1 MLKNLKI
8 ENYALIEHLDIDFT
22 DGLSVITGETGAGK
36 SIIIGALSLVLGH
49 RADTKI
55 ILSDSGKCVVE
66 AIFDISAYN
75 LQHFF
80 DQWELDYSDECIV
93 RREVLPSGKSRAFIN
108 DTPVNLQ
115 QIKELISLLV
125 DIHSQH
131 ENLLLSNA
139 DFQLN
144 VVDTVADTSVELN
157 QYRDIFDNYQTLRR
171 QLKTLQSD
179 AEKIIAE
186 RDYAMFQF
194 NQLKEAKLIDGEQD
208 TLEEELKVMNHSQDI
223 TESLSTV
230 SQIFDNDEIGVV
242 SQLRTAANNIHRLSE
257 YLGRAD
263 EFYERIDSAMIDIKD
278 IAVEIDNILS
288 NTEFSIERKNF
299 VEDRLNM
306 IYSLQQKH
314 KVATVGELL
323 DIQSDFEQKINLI
336 DNFDEE
342 IARLQRETADV
353 ESRLSEAAKRLTNK
367 RMSVRKPVVEHV
379 ERMLNDLGM
388 PNGRF
393 EIEFSALDGFAPSGA
408 DKIEFL
414 FSANKNRPPLPI
426 SEIASGGEMSRLML
440 IVKSLISTTKALPTI
455 IFDEIDTGISGEIA
469 KKMGEIM
476 EQMAENMQVIAISHL
491 PQIASK
497 GRTHYKVFKDETQ
510 DKTQTNIIQ
519 LSANERIMEIAEM
532 IAGKNP
538 SRSALD
544 SAAEMLGSRL

>member
-66 AIFDISAYN
+66 AVFDISAYN

-157 QYRDIFDNYQTLRR
+157 QYRAIFDNYQTLRR

-186 RDYAMFQF
+186 RDYALFQF

-242 SQLRTAANNIHRLSE
+242 SQLKTAANNIHRLSE

-314 KVATVGELL
+314 KAATVGELL

-353 ESRLSEAAKRLTNK
+353 ESRLSEAAKQLTVK

-393 EIEFSALDGFAPSGA
+393 EIVFSVLDGFAPSGA

-497 GRTHYKVFKDETQ
+497 GRTHYKVFKDETK

-532 IAGKNP
+532 MAGKNP

>member
-66 AIFDISAYN
+66 AVFDISAYN

-186 RDYAMFQF
+186 RDYALFQF

-242 SQLRTAANNIHRLSE
+242 SQLKTAANNIHRLGE

-314 KVATVGELL
+314 KAATVGELL

-353 ESRLSEAAKRLTNK
+353 ESRLSEAAKQLTTK

-393 EIEFSALDGFAPSGA
+393 EIVFSVLDGFAPSGA

-497 GRTHYKVFKDETQ
+497 GRTHYKVFKDETK

-532 IAGKNP
+532 MAGKNP
-538 SRSALD
+538 SRLALD

>member
-66 AIFDISAYN
+66 AVFDISAYN

-157 QYRDIFDNYQTLRR
+157 QYRAIFDNYQTLRR

-186 RDYAMFQF
+186 RDYALFQF

-242 SQLRTAANNIHRLSE
+242 SQLKTAANNIHRLSE

-314 KVATVGELL
+314 KAATVGELL

-353 ESRLSEAAKRLTNK
+353 ESRLSEAAKQLTTK

-393 EIEFSALDGFAPSGA
+393 EIVFSVLDGFAPSGA

-497 GRTHYKVFKDETQ
+497 GRTHYKVFKDETK

-532 IAGKNP
+532 MAGKNP

>member
-36 SIIIGALSLVLGH
+36 SIIIGALSLVLGY

-66 AIFDISAYN
+66 AVFDISAYN
-75 LQHFF
+75 LKHIF
-80 DQWELDYSDECIV
+80 DQWELAYSDECIV

-157 QYRDIFDNYQTLRR
+157 QYRAIFDNYQTLRR

-186 RDYAMFQF
+186 RDYALFQF

-242 SQLRTAANNIHRLSE
+242 SQLKAAANNIHRLSE

-353 ESRLSEAAKRLTNK
+353 ESCLGEAAKRLTTK

-393 EIEFSALDGFAPSGA
+393 EIVFSALDGFAPSGA

-414 FSANKNRPPLPI
+414 FSANKNRPPMPI

-497 GRTHYKVFKDETQ
+497 GRTHYKVFKDETK

-532 IAGKNP
+532 MAGKNP

>member
-66 AIFDISAYN
+66 AVFDISAYN

-288 NTEFSIERKNF
+288 NSEFSIERKNF

-353 ESRLSEAAKRLTNK
+353 ESRLSEAAKQLTTK

-393 EIEFSALDGFAPSGA
+393 EIVFSVLDGFAPSGA

-497 GRTHYKVFKDETQ
+497 GRTHYKVFKDETK

-532 IAGKNP
+532 MAGKNP

>member
-66 AIFDISAYN
+66 AVFDISAYN

-144 VVDTVADTSVELN
+144 VVDTVAGTSVELN
-157 QYRDIFDNYQTLRR
+157 QYRAIFDNYQTLRR

-194 NQLKEAKLIDGEQD
+194 NQLKEAKLIYGEQD

-288 NTEFSIERKNF
+288 NTEFSIERKNL

-314 KVATVGELL
+314 KAATVGELL

-353 ESRLSEAAKRLTNK
+353 ESRLSEAAKQLTVK

-393 EIEFSALDGFAPSGA
+393 EIVFSVLDGFAPSGA

-497 GRTHYKVFKDETQ
+497 GRTHYKVFKDETK

-532 IAGKNP
+532 MAGKNP

>member
-66 AIFDISAYN
+66 AVFDISAYN

-157 QYRDIFDNYQTLRR
+157 QYRAIFDNYQTLRR

-242 SQLRTAANNIHRLSE
+242 SQLKTAANNIHRLSE

-288 NTEFSIERKNF
+288 NTEFSIERKNL

-314 KVATVGELL
+314 KAATVGELL

-336 DNFDEE
+336 DNFGEE

-353 ESRLSEAAKRLTNK
+353 ESRLSEAAKQLTVK

-393 EIEFSALDGFAPSGA
+393 EIVFSVLDGFAPSGA

-497 GRTHYKVFKDETQ
+497 GRTHYKVFKDETK

-532 IAGKNP
+532 MAGKNP

>member
-66 AIFDISAYN
+66 AVFDISAYN

-157 QYRDIFDNYQTLRR
+157 QYRAIFDNYQTLRR

-194 NQLKEAKLIDGEQD
+194 NQLKEAKLVDGEQD

-242 SQLRTAANNIHRLSE
+242 SQLKTAANNIHRLSE

-353 ESRLSEAAKRLTNK
+353 ESRLSEAAKRLTTK

-393 EIEFSALDGFAPSGA
+393 EIVFSVLDGFAPSGA

-497 GRTHYKVFKDETQ
+497 GRTHYKVFKDETK

-532 IAGKNP
+532 MAGKNP

>member
-66 AIFDISAYN
+66 AVFDISAYN

-157 QYRDIFDNYQTLRR
+157 QYRAIFDNYQTLRR

-194 NQLKEAKLIDGEQD
+194 NQLKEAKLVDGEQD

-242 SQLRTAANNIHRLSE
+242 SQLKTAANNIHRLSE

-353 ESRLSEAAKRLTNK
+353 ESRLSEAAKQLTTK

-393 EIEFSALDGFAPSGA
+393 EIVFSVLDGFAPSGA

-497 GRTHYKVFKDETQ
+497 GRTHYKVFKDETK

-532 IAGKNP
+532 MAGKNP

>member
-66 AIFDISAYN
+66 AVFDISAYN

-157 QYRDIFDNYQTLRR
+157 QYRAIFDNYQTLRR

-186 RDYAMFQF
+186 RDYALFQF

-242 SQLRTAANNIHRLSE
+242 SQLKTAANNIHRLSE

-288 NTEFSIERKNF
+288 NTEFSI
-299 VEDRLNM
+299 
-306 IYSLQQKH
+306 
-314 KVATVGELL
+314 
-323 DIQSDFEQKINLI
+323 
-336 DNFDEE
+336 
-342 IARLQRETADV
+342 
-353 ESRLSEAAKRLTNK
+353 
-367 RMSVRKPVVEHV
+367 
-379 ERMLNDLGM
+379 
-388 PNGRF
+388 
-393 EIEFSALDGFAPSGA
+393 
-408 DKIEFL
+408 
-414 FSANKNRPPLPI
+414 
-426 SEIASGGEMSRLML
+426 
-440 IVKSLISTTKALPTI
+440 
-455 IFDEIDTGISGEIA
+455 
-469 KKMGEIM
+469 
-476 EQMAENMQVIAISHL
+476 
-491 PQIASK
+491 
-497 GRTHYKVFKDETQ
+497 
-510 DKTQTNIIQ
+510 
-519 LSANERIMEIAEM
+519 
-532 IAGKNP
+532 
-538 SRSALD
+538 
-544 SAAEMLGSRL
+544 

>member
-66 AIFDISAYN
+66 AVFDISAYN

-157 QYRDIFDNYQTLRR
+157 QYRAIFDNYQTLRR

-186 RDYAMFQF
+186 RDYALFQF
-194 NQLKEAKLIDGEQD
+194 NQLKEVKLIDGEQD

-230 SQIFDNDEIGVV
+230 LQIFDNDEIGVV
-242 SQLRTAANNIHRLSE
+242 SQLKTAANNIHRLSE

-353 ESRLSEAAKRLTNK
+353 ESRLSEAAKQLTVK

-393 EIEFSALDGFAPSGA
+393 EIVFSVLDGFAPSGA

-497 GRTHYKVFKDETQ
+497 GRTHYKVFKDETK

-532 IAGKNP
+532 MAGKNP